1 MDQGPGRRSTGK
13 ETCAAAADFAILRI
27 IKKLTSIFCAI
38 LRILNKSTSIFYDIM
53 RILLKLT

>member
-27 IKKLTSIFCAI
+27 LKKLTSIFCAI
-38 LRILNKSTSIFYDIM
+38 LRILMRYPMIF
-53 RILLKLT
+53 